1 MGEKRGDGWRNGELA
16 ARKVEG
22 SERVKGGVLGR
33 RFAAKGMHGEEARR
47 GGEGKK
53 NLLFGVRYLTKGEK
67 CCTLTG

>member
-1 MGEKRGDGWRNGELA
+1 MDKRGACGAQSGR
-16 ARKVEG
+16 EG
-22 SERVKGGVLGR
+22 SKRVKGGVLGR
-33 RFAAKGMHGEEARR
+33 GFAAKGMHGKEGAARR